1 MLLDEG
7 TKLYQSCQEHIVSI
21 EVPSIVIMMKSFL
34 PGKDMSGAEL
44 KGNMSWNKMILLV
57 SI

>member
-1 MLLDEG
+1 MFLDEG
-7 TKLYQSCQEHIVSI
+7 TKLYQSCQEHIVTS

-34 PGKDMSGAEL
+34 PHTNTRGAEL
-44 KGNMSWNKMILLV
+44 KGNMSWNKMILLI

>member
-1 MLLDEG
+1 MFLDEG
-7 TKLYQSCQEHIVSI
+7 TKLYQSCQEHIVTS

-34 PGKDMSGAEL
+34 PRTNTRGAEL

>member
-7 TKLYQSCQEHIVSI
+7 TKLYQSCQEHIVSS

-34 PGKDMSGAEL
+34 PCKNMSGAEL

>member
-1 MLLDEG
+1 MFLDEG
-7 TKLYQSCQEHIVSI
+7 TKLYQSCQERIVSS

-34 PGKDMSGAEL
+34 PSTNTRGAEL

-57 SI
+57 ST